1 MTYSNNNGNAT
12 GTGTGESAQLESRGS
27 NEISTM
33 MLVEETGAIIPP
45 QKPNH
50 NQTFTN
56 PTTGGLYYYIGGGSS
71 TPGVNSR
78 FKNSWVF
85 VPHGKDFQGQ
95 PPYDPDLGN
104 LWVDRNNTYIVYV
117 WNSGEYDF
125 DKVGWT
131 ALTTKKRAYD
141 HFVLQLARTPQDLRP
156 IIDNKDYYHGMSY
169 SIHKQGYIY
178 YNINDLNLYV
188 WNGET
193 DEWGVPINPT
203 NDSSWVSIT
212 QHELNPAEDVQS
224 AFTQFKNELAQLE
237 ADVAALK
244 AQVGA

>member
-1 MTYSNNNGNAT
+1 MTYSTDNGSNNTEDGV
-12 GTGTGESAQLESRGS
+12 SSQLESRGS
-27 NEISTM
+27 NAISTM
-33 MLVEETGAIIPP
+33 MLVEDTGAIIPP
-45 QKPNH
+45 QLPGH
-50 NQTFTN
+50 YQTFTN

-78 FKNSWVF
+78 LKNSWVF
-85 VPHGKDFQGQ
+85 VPHGKDFQGN

-117 WNSGEYDF
+117 WNSGESNF
-125 DKVGWT
+125 ETTGWT

-141 HFVLQLARTPQDLRP
+141 HFVLQLAREPKDLRP
-156 IIDNKDYYHGMSY
+156 IIDNPSYYRSISY

-193 DEWGVPINPT
+193 DEWGVPVNPL

-212 QHELNPAEDVQS
+212 QHELNPDQDVQS
-224 AFTQFKNELAQLE
+224 TFTQFKNELAQLE